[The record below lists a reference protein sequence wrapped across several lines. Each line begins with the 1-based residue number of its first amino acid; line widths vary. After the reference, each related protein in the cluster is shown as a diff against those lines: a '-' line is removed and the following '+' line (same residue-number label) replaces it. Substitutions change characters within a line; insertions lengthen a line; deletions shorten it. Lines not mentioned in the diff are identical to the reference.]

1 MIKKALKTFFKS
13 EISIGISLFVATVA
27 ALLIANSDNY
37 TIYKDFFA
45 ISLPINFTSI
55 GLHKELSLL
64 DWINDGLM
72 AIFFLLVG
80 MELKREILV
89 GELSSKQKVALPA
102 IAALGGVIVPILLFV
117 FFNAHAKENLSGFA
131 VPVATDIAFAYGMI
145 SLFGKRVSNSLKIFL
160 VALAVIDDLIAI
172 IIIALFYSHNVELSY
187 LILAALAL
195 VGLYGLNLVRCR
207 RIYLY
212 MILGF
217 CLWLLVLKS
226 GIHATLAGVVLALF
240 IPLEVKNESPLTNFA
255 HKIAPMVNFLILP
268 LFAFANAGVKIE
280 NFSFDIFT
288 KPLVLGIILGLFI
301 GKQVGVM
308 AFSFVAI
315 KLKIAQLPRGTNW
328 FQFYGAAIF
337 TGVGFTMSLFIGSL
351 AFVGNHALFDSVKI
365 GVLAGSLLSA
375 VWGIFVTYFATR
387 KYHLNADTS
396 TQDTK

>member
-1 MIKKALKTFFKS
+1 
-13 EISIGISLFVATVA
+13 
-27 ALLIANSDNY
+27 
-37 TIYKDFFA
+37 
-45 ISLPINFTSI
+45 
-55 GLHKELSLL
+55 
-64 DWINDGLM
+64 M

-89 GELSSKQKVALPA
+89 GELSSKSKVALPA
-102 IAALGGVIVPILLFV
+102 IAALGGVIVPIFLFV
-117 FFNAHAKENLSGFA
+117 FFNSGLKENLNGFA

-145 SLFGKRVSNSLKIFL
+145 SLFGKRVSSSLKVFL

-172 IIIALFYSHNVELSY
+172 IIIALFYSHNVQLSY

-207 RIYLY
+207 RIHLY

-217 CLWLLVLKS
+217 FLWLLVLKS
-226 GIHATLAGVVLALF
+226 GIHATLAGVILALF
-240 IPLEVKNESPLTNFA
+240 IPLQVKNESPLTKFA

-288 KPLVLGIILGLFI
+288 QPLVLGIIVGLFV

-308 AFSFVAI
+308 LFSFVAI
-315 KLKIAQLPRGTNW
+315 RLKIAQLPRGTNW

-351 AFVGNHALFDSVKI
+351 AFVGNNELFDSVKI

-375 VWGIFVTYFATR
+375 VWGIIVTYIATR
-387 KYHLNADTS
+387 KYDLTLDIVS
-396 TQDTK
+396 PEEKKS